1 MNNGVTSGKASINSE
16 GILHRLGK
24 PEQRFEAWLYNTK
37 VKRLPWVS
45 GPEEEKIERGKKKE
59 RKEGVV

>member
-1 MNNGVTSGKASINSE
+1 LE
-16 GILHRLGK
+16 LGYI
-24 PEQRFEAWLYNTK
+24 AK

>member
-1 MNNGVTSGKASINSE
+1 MNKGGLSGKASINSE
-16 GILHRLGK
+16 GILHREDTTINYLKLG
-24 PEQRFEAWLYNTK
+24 YMTK

-45 GPEEEKIERGKKKE
+45 GPEEEKIERGKKKKE